1 MQQTLDQN
9 TEEIG
14 SANWDLNDLYSGI
27 DDPKIRLD
35 VKEITKSAKSFEK
48 TYRNKINSQDLNA
61 DLLYKAVS
69 ELESISENTGKLLSF
84 AYLSFAGDTNDPKIG
99 AFLRQ
104 MQETATEIRKH
115 LFFFELEWIKVSDE
129 TAQTLISD
137 SRLSHYNHFLENE
150 RKYKPHR
157 LSEGEEKILDIKSNT
172 GSRAFKRLFD
182 EVVNNIEFKVR
193 IDGKSK
199 TLTETET
206 LSLQYD
212 PDRTKRKAG
221 AKGLTKGLKQNSRVL
236 TFIFNTLIKDHESTD
251 TVRSYKYPM
260 QARNMDNE
268 IDRKTVDALLKAS
281 ENNFHVVAKYYNLKK
296 EILGIDKFYDYDRYS
311 PIFENKKIIPYKR
324 AKEIV
329 LESFSEFS
337 ADMHDITKQFF
348 DKNWIDSEVREGK
361 RGGAFSHSTVPSV
374 HPYVFTNYN
383 GKMRDVMTLAHELG
397 HGVHQYLSRQQ
408 GYFHSDTP
416 LTTSETASVFA
427 EMLVFK
433 KLMDDEDD
441 PGEKLALLCGK
452 LEEMFATVF
461 RQVIMTRFEQ
471 SVHKASREKGELS
484 TKDLNKLWTKTNN
497 KMFGKSVTLT
507 KDYGYWW
514 LYIPHF
520 IHSPFYCY
528 AYSFGELLVLSLY
541 KKYLGQGSEFV
552 PKYLELLASG
562 GKDSPDNLLKKL
574 NIDISNPEFW
584 QEGLDYLSDIVVE
597 AETLYK
603 QININ

>member
-1 MQQTLDQN
+1 MQETLDDIA
-9 TEEIG
+9 EIG
-14 SANWDLNDLYSGI
+14 AANWDLSDLYSGM
-27 DDPKIRLD
+27 DDPKIELD
-35 VKEITKSAKSFEK
+35 IEEIKSCAKSFEK
-48 TYRNKINSQDLNA
+48 KYRNKINSEDLDA
-61 DLLYKAVS
+61 DLLYESVS
-69 ELESISENTGKLLSF
+69 ELESISEKTGKLLSF
-84 AYLSFAGDTNDPKIG
+84 AYLLFAGDTNNPKIG
-99 AFLRQ
+99 AFLQQ
-104 MQETATEIRKH
+104 MQETATDIRKY
-115 LFFFELEWIKVSDE
+115 LLFFELEWIKVPDE
-129 TAQTLISD
+129 TANSLINHKK
-137 SRLSHYNHFLENE
+137 LIKYNHFLENE
-150 RKYKPHR
+150 RKYKPYR
-157 LSEGEEKILDIKSNT
+157 LGEEEEKILDIKSNT

-182 EVVNNIEFKVR
+182 EVVNNIEFKVKL
-193 IDGKSK
+193 DGK
-199 TLTETET
+199 THILTETQT

-212 PDRTKRKAG
+212 PDRAKRKAG
-221 AKGLTKGLKQNSRVL
+221 SKGLTKGLKENCRVL

-251 TVRSYKYPM
+251 TLRSFEYPM
-260 QARNMDNE
+260 QSRNMDNE
-268 IDRKTVDALLKAS
+268 IDKDTVNALLTAS
-281 ENNFHVVAKYYNLKK
+281 ENNFHIVAKYYNLKK
-296 EILGIDKFYDYDRYS
+296 EILSVDKFYDYDRYC
-311 PIFENKKIIPYKR
+311 PILENKKTISYNK
-324 AKEIV
+324 AKDIV
-329 LESFSEFS
+329 LESFGVFSE
-337 ADMHDITKQFF
+337 DMYEITKQFF

-433 KLMDDEDD
+433 KLMDDEND
-441 PGEKLALLCGK
+441 PNEKLALLCGK

-471 SVHKASREKGELS
+471 GIHKASRQKGELS
-484 TKDLNKLWTKTNN
+484 TEDINKLWTKTNR

-520 IHSPFYCY
+520 VHSPFYCY

-541 KKYLGQGSEFV
+541 KMYLKQGSDFV
-552 PKYLELLASG
+552 PKYLELLTSG
-562 GKDSPDNLLKKL
+562 GKDTPNNLLKKL

-584 QEGLDYLSDIVVE
+584 QEGLDYLSDIAGE
-597 AETLYK
+597 AETLST
-603 QININ
+603 QIKLN